1 MKTRTFSGIYISGF
15 PKLNITNISCI
26 INLTEKEIV
35 VTHKNKTIFKIPY
48 EKINRIV
55 TKTEKTQT
63 LGSVLA
69 NILFPLFLFVL
80 FLGLTGIIGGILGI
94 ILGVILVAF
103 FGNPKRKSFIIYV
116 EGKDKEGNK
125 VEIPIVFKN
134 IKKDSLLKR
143 EIEFYISHTKD
154 ITI

>member
-1 MKTRTFSGIYISGF
+1 MRSFSGIYVSGF
-15 PKLNITNISCI
+15 PKLNITNIPCI
-26 INLTEKEIV
+26 INLAEKEIV
-35 VTHKNKTIFKIPY
+35 AVYENKTIFKIPY
-48 EKINRIV
+48 ERINRIE

-63 LGSVLA
+63 FGSVLA
-69 NILFPLFLFVL
+69 NIIFPLFLFVL
-80 FLGLTGIIGGILGI
+80 FLCLAGIIAGILGA
-94 ILGVILVAF
+94 ILGVALVIF
-103 FGNPKRKSFIIYV
+103 FGSPKRKFFIIYV
-116 EGKDKEGNK
+116 EGKDKKGNR